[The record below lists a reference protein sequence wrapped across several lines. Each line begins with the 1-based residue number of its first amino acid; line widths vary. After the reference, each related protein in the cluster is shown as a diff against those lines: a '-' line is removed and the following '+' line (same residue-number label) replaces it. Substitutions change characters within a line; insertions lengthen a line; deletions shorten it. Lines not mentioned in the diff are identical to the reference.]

1 MEEKVSP
8 LGIFSEKLRGLAAK
22 EKLVSMDDVKKLEA
36 YFKRMFE
43 DKEARPDIELTKL
56 VGE

>member
-1 MEEKVSP
+1 MQDRVSP
-8 LGIFSEKLRGLAAK
+8 LSIFSEKLRGLAAK
-22 EKLVSMDDVKKLEA
+22 EKLVSMEDIEKLEA

-43 DKEARPDIELTKL
+43 DKDARPDVELAKL

>member
-8 LGIFSEKLRGLAAK
+8 LSIFSEKLRGLAAK
-22 EKLVSMDDVKKLEA
+22 EKLVSMDDVEKLEA

-56 VGE
+56 MGG